1 MKSGLKNLNVFVKPE
16 RSAQLRRV
24 PLVWRLAGMMVLVVM
39 FTMFT
44 FTFTFGVISSI
55 RVSSMPKDQRD
66 RLKQLQES
74 GITVSPESFD
84 KIEFV
89 PNTNAQVDKSSN
101 AIALLSGPFSISFLP
116 PNALK
121 TKPPRRSDFLF
132 QAVGSSQLIAILI
145 SSLLG
150 VLLATVFA
158 RRLAQP
164 LEAVSRAAAKMRDGD
179 LTARAPVLPTRIMGE
194 PEELAMNFNAM
205 ADSLERQERERKN
218 MVADIAHELRTPI
231 GVMQA
236 KLEAIEDGVFELSID
251 EVKKLSR
258 QTRLLARLVEDLRT
272 LSLADAGQLR
282 LETRTFNLAN
292 RVREITSGFE
302 PSAQNKHVKLEI
314 HAPEKLELQGDPDRI
329 SQVLSNLLDNAL
341 RYSPQHGTVSIRLE
355 SHQNTARVTVSDSGY
370 GLPPES
376 LERVFDRFYRVDE
389 SRNRSSGGSG
399 LGLAIAKTILE
410 LHGGK
415 ISVKNRLEGGAEF
428 TCALPVA

>member
-1 MKSGLKNLNVFVKPE
+1 MKSGLKTPRILPSKLPN
-16 RSAQLRRV
+16 RRI
-24 PLVWRLAGMMVLVVM
+24 PLVWRMAGMMVLVVVL
-39 FTMFT
+39 TMFT
-44 FTFTFGVISSI
+44 FTLSFGAITSI
-55 RVSSMPKDQRD
+55 RYSGMPKEQQDRVRQLQDKGVPVTPELFD
-66 RLKQLQES
+66 RLEVRSPSSAKSAS
-74 GITVSPESFD
+74 GM
-84 KIEFV
+84 
-89 PNTNAQVDKSSN
+89 AQILPDPLGINFNLEPPISTKPKSS
-101 AIALLSGPFSISFLP
+101 
-116 PNALK
+116 
-121 TKPPRRSDFLF
+121 RRGADFFF
-132 QAVGSSQLIAILI
+132 QTLGKSQLI
-145 SSLLG
+145 SFGVSTLLG

-164 LEAVSRAAAKMRDGD
+164 LEAVSKAAKKMRHGD
-179 LTARAPVLPTRIMGE
+179 LSARVPISPSRITGE
-194 PEELAMNFNAM
+194 PEDLAMNFNAM

-314 HAPEKLELQGDPDRI
+314 DAPEKLELHGDPDRI

-341 RYSPQHGTVSIRLE
+341 RYSPQYGTVSVRLE

-415 ISVKNRLEGGAEF
+415 ISVKNRSEGGAEF